1 MNYRMILNF
10 IGKIM
15 GVEAVC
21 MMISAFVGFLYGEFS
36 SALWLALGAVVAFA
50 FFVLSVIFKPKDQ
63 VFFAKEGLIS
73 VALAWV
79 LMSIVGALPF
89 YFSGEIK
96 GFINCVFETVSG
108 LTTTGATILNDVES
122 LSHGMLFWRSF
133 THWIGGMGVLVLVM
147 AVLPTASGRSM
158 HMLRA
163 EMPGPVIGKLVP
175 KAKTTA
181 RLLYIIYIALTILMI
196 ILLCFGGM
204 NLFESVIHTFGTAG
218 TGGFGTKADSIA
230 SYSPYCQWVITAFML
245 IFAANFNIYYFVLIK
260 KFSSALK
267 SQELWVYGAIVLSA
281 ITLIALNVRGLFAT
295 TGETVR
301 HSAFQVA
308 SIISTTGYTTLDF
321 NALPTFSKSILLML
335 MLIGGCAG
343 STAGGLKVS
352 RLVLL
357 CKMIQNR
364 ILRVVH
370 PRNVKAVKF
379 EGKTVDEE
387 TLSGVSTYFALYCIC
402 QVVVFLLV
410 SLDGFGIEVSISA
423 TAATFNNVG
432 PAYGAAYAGYD
443 GFSNLTKVVMSF
455 AMLFGRLEI
464 YPMLILF
471 IPFAWRKK

>member
-21 MMISAFVGFLYGEFS
+21 MMISAIVGFLYGEFS
-36 SALWLALGAVVAFA
+36 SALWLAFGAVGAFV

-63 VFFAKEGLIS
+63 VFFAKEGIIS

-89 YFSGEIK
+89 YFSGEIE

-108 LTTTGATILNDVES
+108 LSTTGASILTNVES

-147 AVLPTASGRSM
+147 AVLPTAPGRSM

-181 RLLYIIYIALTILMI
+181 RLLYVIYLALTILMMVM
-196 ILLCFGGM
+196 LLFGGM
-204 NLFESVIHTFGTAG
+204 DLFESAVHALGTAG
-218 TGGFGTKADSIA
+218 TGGFGIKADSIA
-230 SYSPYCQWVITAFML
+230 SYSPYCQWVITVFML
-245 IFAANFNIYYFVLIK
+245 MFGINFNLYYFILIK
-260 KFSSALK
+260 KFSAALK
-267 SQELWVYGAIVLSA
+267 SEELWVYGAIVLSA
-281 ITLIALNVRGLFAT
+281 VTLIAFNIKDQYAT
-295 TGETVR
+295 SGETVR
-301 HSAFQVA
+301 HSTFQVA
-308 SIISTTGYTTLDF
+308 AIISTSGFTSTNF
-321 NALPTFSKSILLML
+321 SAWPAFSKGILFML
-335 MLIGGCAG
+335 MFLGGCAG
-343 STAGGLKVS
+343 STAGGLKLS
-352 RLVLL
+352 RFMLL
-357 CKMIQNR
+357 CKTAHNK
-364 ILRVVH
+364 ILKVVH
-370 PRNVKAVKF
+370 PRNVKAVKL

-387 TLSGVSTYFALYCIC
+387 TVSGVSTYFFLYCLC
-402 QVVVFLLV
+402 QVVVFLLI
-410 SLDGFGIEVSISA
+410 SLDGLGFDASV
-423 TAATFNNVG
+423 TAAVSTFNNVG
-432 PAYGAAYAGYD
+432 PAYGAAYDGYSV
-443 GFSNLTKVVMSF
+443 FSDFSKIIMSF

-471 IPFAWRKK
+471 MPSVWRKK